1 MPLTPQALLAE
12 LDTALPQA
20 EESWRS
26 MVLRQITDLFL
37 SGAELYNDQHVA
49 LFDAVMSRL
58 LPGLDRADLAELGNR
73 LAGIANAPLNVL
85 ASLARHLDVSIC
97 GPVLERAQV
106 LPDRIL
112 AEAADR
118 DRVDPNILAKIAAR
132 PQLNEAV
139 TDVLLKR
146 GGPQLQ
152 RRLINNPNARIS
164 EGGFARVIM
173 GLDGDKDLAQAIAA
187 RDDLPAELR
196 PWLKD
201 ILAES

>member
-1 MPLTPQALLAE
+1 MSLTPQALLAE
-12 LDTALPQA
+12 LDSALPQA
-20 EESWRS
+20 AESWRS
-26 MVLRQITDLFL
+26 TVLRRITDLFL
-37 SGAELYNDQHVA
+37 SGADLYNDQHVA

-58 LPGLDRADLAELGNR
+58 LPGLDRDDLAELGNR

-85 ASLARHLDVSIC
+85 ASLARHLDILVC
-97 GPVLERAQV
+97 GPVLEQAQA
-106 LPDRIL
+106 LPDRVL
-112 AEAADR
+112 TEAADR

-146 GGPQLQ
+146 GSPPLQ
-152 RRLINNPNARIS
+152 RKLINNRDARIS

-201 ILAES
+201 ILSES